1 MVVNAIFNNI
11 SVISWRSVL
20 FVEESGLPGEN
31 HRPAASHWKL
41 YHIMLYRVHL
51 TCAGFELTTVMV
63 IGIDYIGICKSNY
76 YTITTTLYYIS
87 VFTSVVCYCQNGL
100 RRKHGKCSLCN
111 EWWHSFMNQR
121 LNHYTID
128 DFPWCE
134 SLYSPKLKVIN
145 CFNILH

>member
-76 YTITTTLYYIS
+76 YTITTTTAIILYIGVY
-87 VFTSVVCYCQNGL
+87 F
-100 RRKHGKCSLCN
+100 RRLLLSKWITKKTWKMLA
-111 EWWHSFMNQR
+111 MQR
-121 LNHYTID
+121 MMTLLYEPKI
-128 DFPWCE
+128 E
-134 SLYSPKLKVIN
+134 SLYNWWLSMMW
-145 CFNILH
+145 ILVFTEIESH